1 MPRLLKHP
9 EKEMTL
15 KEKQRKSKLVIKKP
29 LSTYLPLKKES
40 KESKTL
46 LFYALCWLNE
56 MIIFIPF
63 RQHFNSLSIVAFWGE
78 IAFIENTL

>member
-29 LSTYLPLKKES
+29 LATYLLLKKV
-40 KESKTL
+40 KKVK
-46 LFYALCWLNE
+46 
-56 MIIFIPF
+56 
-63 RQHFNSLSIVAFWGE
+63 LSYYSMHYVG
-78 IAFIENTL
+78 